1 MIRVCPHSDAR
12 CVHGMSCAYTCATDN
27 YDGNKNLSEAMS
39 ADHIGDAPGW
49 RDIATAP
56 RDGTGFLVNCPHV
69 EDGVSMMM
77 WDANLFMMVSLFDGK
92 PWVSGLERP
101 THWQP
106 LPPPPSADAKRSEP
120 DALPGDLREK
130 IAGIIVRKVLQE
142 DYDDLVEGYLDEIL
156 MAADEIILLPAYR
169 AVAEAYYS
177 RLSLIQS
184 ERGEP

>member
-1 MIRVCPHSDAR
+1 MTDTVRV
-12 CVHGMSCAYTCATDN
+12 
-27 YDGNKNLSEAMS
+27 
-39 ADHIGDAPGW
+39 
-49 RDIATAP
+49 P
-56 RDGTGFLVNCPHV
+56 RTTVVRLLAVVPKG
-69 EDGVSMMM
+69 
-77 WDANLFMMVSLFDGK
+77 
-92 PWVSGLERP
+92 SGLAVHLAAMLAASPQGEGDCVCVQRGDGP
-101 THWQP
+101 EGCGLCNETGVVTEGVKPQ
-106 LPPPPSADAKRSEP
+106 P

-184 ERGEP
+184 ERGGG

>member
-39 ADHIGDAPGW
+39 LFTAGDQMDEYERRDAHPPQPDASGW

-120 DALPGDLREK
+120 DALPGDLRERVARL
-130 IAGIIVRKVLQE
+130 IDPPPRSCF
-142 DYDDLVEGYLDEIL
+142 
-156 MAADEIILLPAYR
+156 PATN
-169 AVAEAYYS
+169 
-177 RLSLIQS
+177 
-184 ERGEP
+184 